1 MTRKLL
7 RAGVIDNDFC
17 LFVCFV
23 TPKESKKEQS
33 SCLPLEFVAG
43 DSDA

>member
-1 MTRKLL
+1 MTRKLR
-7 RAGVIDNDFC
+7 RAGAIDNVFC
-17 LFVCFV
+17 LFVCFF

-43 DSDA
+43 DGDS